1 MRRAQVFFRDFVEPT
16 LVGATVIIIGAGITY
31 AAQTAPKEVQD
42 TILKVILIGGL
53 VIGFA
58 FASLILGLL
67 IGVPFK
73 RDEQEFDDDCY

>member
-1 MRRAQVFFRDFVEPT
+1 MRRAQVFFRDFVEPA
-16 LVGATVIIIGAGITY
+16 LVGATVIIVGIGITY

-42 TILKVILIGGL
+42 MILKVIFIAGL

-73 RDEQEFDDDCY
+73 KDEQEFDDNCY